1 MPKLHDLAH
10 CRTGDKGDTLIVSLF
25 AYKDADYP
33 LLRDRVTA
41 ERLREHLQGIVE
53 GPVKRFE
60 LPNVSGLQFVC
71 ERALAGGVTTALTLD
86 SHGKAL
92 SYAVLEMAI

>member
-1 MPKLHDLAH
+1 MPRLYDLAH

-25 AYKDADYP
+25 AYKDSDYP

-41 ERLREHLQGIVE
+41 TALSVHLQGIVA
-53 GPVKRFE
+53 GGIKRYE

-71 ERALAGGVTTALTLD
+71 QRALAGGVTTALTLD
-86 SHGKAL
+86 THGKAL
-92 SYAVLEMAI
+92 SYAVLEMTI

>member
-25 AYKDADYP
+25 VYKDADYP

-41 ERLREHLQGIVE
+41 DRLRAHLQGIVE
-53 GPVKRFE
+53 GPIRRFE
-60 LPNVSGLQFVC
+60 LPNVCGLQFVC

-92 SYAVLEMAI
+92 SYAVLEMTV